1 MDVRELLILPKSMT
15 GFGRG
20 NYLGTLKQVTV
31 EIKAINHRFGEV
43 LVKLPRQYTAL
54 EEKIKRYVLSK
65 VSRGHI
71 EVFIKLEDA
80 GEKARKVQV
89 DKALALAYYEGLKQL
104 AEKTGLPCEV
114 GVVQLA
120 QLPDVCKLEE
130 EEENLEK
137 IWEEVLPALQE
148 AVASLV
154 EMRIKEGQKLKEDL
168 VGRLAVLRELHSE
181 IVAKSPIVV
190 QLYREKLAARLQEI
204 LDEGQIDETR
214 LAMEV
219 ALFADRANIDEEL
232 VRLDSHFTQ
241 LDQNLRSEHEVGR
254 KIDFL
259 LQEINR
265 EVNTIGSKAN
275 DLAITQHVVQLK
287 SELEK
292 IREQVQNI
300 E

>member
-1 MDVRELLILPKSMT
+1 MILLRSMT

-20 NYLGTLKQVTV
+20 NYLGKLKQVTI

-54 EEKIKRYVLSK
+54 EERIKRSVLEE
-65 VSRGHI
+65 VSRGHL
-71 EVFIKLEDA
+71 EVFVKLEDTV
-80 GEKARKVQV
+80 EKAREVQV
-89 DKALALAYYEGLKQL
+89 DKALALAYYKGLKEL
-104 AEKTGLPCEV
+104 ADVTGLPCEI
-114 GVVQLA
+114 GVTQIA
-120 QLPDVCKLEE
+120 QLPDVCKLTEQEE
-130 EEENLEK
+130 DPES
-137 IWEEVLPALQE
+137 IWADIAPALQE
-148 AVASLV
+148 ALANLLA
-154 EMRIKEGQKLKEDL
+154 MRTQEGQKLKDDL
-168 VGRLAVLRELHSE
+168 LGRLAVLRELHGK
-181 IVAKSPIVV
+181 IAAQSPLVV
-190 QLYREKLAARLQEI
+190 QNYREKLTARLREI
-204 LDEGQIDETR
+204 LDEGQVDETR

-241 LDQNLRSEHEVGR
+241 LAQDLQANREVGR

-275 DLAITQHVVQLK
+275 DLAITRYVVELK

>member
-1 MDVRELLILPKSMT
+1 MLKSMT

-20 NYLGTLKQVTV
+20 SYQGKSKQVTV

-54 EEKIKRYVLSK
+54 EERIKRYVLGE

-71 EVFIKLEDA
+71 EVFVKLEDT
-80 GEKARKVQV
+80 GEKARKVQI
-89 DKALALAYYEGLKQL
+89 DQALASAYYQALKQL
-104 AEKTGLPCEV
+104 AEVTGLPCEV
-114 GVVQLA
+114 SVVQLA
-120 QLPDVCKLEE
+120 QLPDICKLEE
-130 EEENLEK
+130 EEENLEE
-137 IWEEVLPALQE
+137 IWEDIAPALQD
-148 AVASLV
+148 AVAGLV
-154 EMRIKEGQKLKEDL
+154 EMRMLEGQKLKADL
-168 VGRLAVLRELHSE
+168 TSRLAVLRELHRN
-181 IVAKSPIVV
+181 IVAKSPGVV
-190 QLYREKLAARLQEI
+190 QLYREKLAARLREI

-232 VRLDSHFTQ
+232 VRLDSHFIQ
-241 LDQNLRSEHEVGR
+241 LAQNLQAEQEVGR

-275 DLAITQHVVQLK
+275 DLGITQDVVQLK